1 MIAKL
6 STSILIF
13 LVVLVVNTSSEYVS
27 YKNQKV
33 YKLHPEN
40 EEQVELLRKLQD
52 TKGYSFWTLFDY
64 VKVGRE
70 VRVMVDAK
78 EELEFISFMKNVGL
92 DATKT
97 VDDVQR

>member
-52 TKGYSFWTLFDY
+52 TKGFVLDT
-64 VKVGRE
+64 
-70 VRVMVDAK
+70 VR
-78 EELEFISFMKNVGL
+78 LC
-92 DATKT
+92 
-97 VDDVQR
+97 